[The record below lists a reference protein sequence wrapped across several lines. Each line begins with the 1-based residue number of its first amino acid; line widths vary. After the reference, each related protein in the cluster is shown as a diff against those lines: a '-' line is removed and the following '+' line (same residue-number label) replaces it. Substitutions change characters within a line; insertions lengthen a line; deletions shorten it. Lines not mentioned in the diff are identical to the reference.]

1 MSPMSER
8 LYGPSLQNLQH
19 KTDRLFAGLMI
30 FQWAFAIFA
39 ALYLSPRAWSGT
51 QSEIHPHVWAALL
64 LGGIIT
70 SMPVALIFI
79 YPGTVLTRQVVAVSQ
94 MLMSALLIHLTGGRI
109 ETHFHVF
116 GSLAFLA
123 FYRDK
128 NVLIS
133 ASIVVALDHFLRGMF
148 WPESVFGVGLTSQ
161 WRWLEHVGWVLFE
174 DIFLFMAINQSLNE
188 MQSLARRQSD
198 LERLNAVLSG
208 EIDVRRQI
216 EDQREELLRREAA
229 AREDAEKANRMKDQF
244 LATLSHELRTP
255 LTSIM
260 GWVRLLRSGRM
271 DYEATEK
278 ALEVIERNART
289 QTRLVEDLLDVSRVI
304 SGKFELNI
312 VPVSIRGVIQSAADA
327 VKPVADAKGVQLVIA
342 PVGEGCVVMGD
353 SCRLQQVVWNLLT
366 NAVKFTPAKGSVC
379 VSAEATPAEVV
390 VKVID
395 TGRGISRSF
404 LPRVFERFAQAEQ
417 SSTRQQ
423 GGLGLGLAIVRHI
436 TELHGGI
443 VAVESKGDGCGATF
457 TVKLPLAVER
467 QVSRDGSSGSFRI
480 NPAQLS
486 QLGGLQVLLVEDEVD
501 TRTVLQRILEQYGA
515 LVWAASSVDEALG
528 IVALHRPDVVLTD
541 IAMPEKNGYV
551 LLKALREADAR
562 RGGHTPIAAVTA
574 FARSEDREFAL
585 QAGFE
590 EQITK
595 PVDPSAFAATV
606 ARLSGRSRTGE

>member
-1 MSPMSER
+1 MRSVSER
-8 LYGPSLQNLQH
+8 LYVPSLQNLQH

-39 ALYLSPRAWSGT
+39 ALYVTPRAWNGT

-70 SMPVALIFI
+70 SMPVALIFL
-79 YPGTVLTRQVVAVSQ
+79 YPGAVVTRHVVAVSQ

-128 NVLIS
+128 KVLLS
-133 ASIVVALDHFLRGMF
+133 ASIVVALDHLLRGLF
-148 WPESVFGVGLTSQ
+148 WPESVFGVAVTSQ
-161 WRWLEHVGWVLFE
+161 WRWLEHVGWVVFE

-198 LERLNAVLSG
+198 LEKLNAVLSG

-216 EDQREELLRREAA
+216 EDQREELLRREAS
-229 AREDAEKANRMKDQF
+229 AREDAEKANRLKDQF

-260 GWVRLLRSGRM
+260 GWIRLLRSGKL
-271 DYEATEK
+271 DHEANEK

-312 VPVSIRGVIQSAADA
+312 VPVSIRTVIQSAADA
-327 VKPVADAKGVQLVIA
+327 VKPVADAKGVRLEIS
-342 PVGEGCVVMGD
+342 PIGEGCVVMGD
-353 SCRLQQVVWNLLT
+353 SCRLQQVIWNLLT
-366 NAVKFTPAKGSVC
+366 NGVKFTPAGGSVC
-379 VSAEATPAEVV
+379 VKADAAPPEVIIKV
-390 VKVID
+390 VD
-395 TGRGISRSF
+395 TGKGISRAF

-423 GGLGLGLAIVRHI
+423 NGLGLGLAIVRHI
-436 TELHGGI
+436 AELHGGI
-443 VAVESKGDGCGATF
+443 VAVESKGDGCGSTF
-457 TVKLPLAVER
+457 TVKLPLAAGR
-467 QVSRDGSSGSFRI
+467 LASREGSSSAFRI
-480 NPAQLS
+480 TAAQLA
-486 QLGGLQVLLVEDEVD
+486 QLGGLNVLLVEDEVD
-501 TRTVLQRILEQYGA
+501 TRMVLQRILEQYGA

-528 IVALHRPDVVLTD
+528 ILSMHRPDVVLTD
-541 IAMPEKNGYV
+541 IAMPGKDGYA
-551 LLKALREADAR
+551 LLKALREEDSR
-562 RGGHTPIAAVTA
+562 LGQHTPIAAVTA
-574 FARSEDREFAL
+574 FARTEDRESAL

-595 PVDPSAFAATV
+595 PVDPPALAATV
-606 ARLSGRSRTGE
+606 ARLSGRIRNDV